1 MTTHSSYRVELHV
14 QCADETAIIV
24 FDCQIDP
31 RSVGGGKKH
40 QQLEIIMGKT
50 QVINNQVIIHLIH
63 EGTTHQGEIQTLL
76 KLDTSEDTD

>member
-1 MTTHSSYRVELHV
+1 MFSVLMKLPLLSL
-14 QCADETAIIV
+14 TARLTP
-24 FDCQIDP
+24 DLL
-31 RSVGGGKKH
+31 GGGKKH